1 MIKLLQKKNIGSIFE
16 IENKLLGNGSY
27 GKVYLATDENEN
39 KYAVKCCDIEENGIP
54 NILETTIMS
63 SIIHSFINNS
73 LLITVSHK
81 QLYIFQ
87 PLALMDLAQKT
98 RRMNY
103 ISDNITELKKWC
115 YDLSQ
120 AIYCLHEQNIIHCDI
135 KSSNVLLFEHDNI
148 KLTDFTLS
156 IKQWSPDQNFNHIVC
171 TRTHRP
177 LECFLNEEWNK
188 SLDIWSL
195 GCTFYELAYGKIL
208 FVDQKESEN
217 KKYSFINALLYWAH
231 INDEEKYK
239 NHDYFPVDYVKP
251 KIFSSLLTHDTD
263 GELFKDLLLKM
274 LVVDKNNRYTIKQVL
289 NHPFFTDIKNNF
301 PLVYKTI
308 KNRPSEDLQ
317 FSMKGDL
324 KGVDPIFEKMDKF
337 DDTTKNIIMYIYN
350 SCLDLNIHNDLKLQV
365 CLLIASKINNTIA
378 DDIKKFLSFEKE
390 ELISTERDICHH
402 LNFHLLNF

>member
-1 MIKLLQKKNIGSIFE
+1 MIKLLHKKSIGSIFE
-16 IENKLLGNGSY
+16 ISEKLLGNGSY
-27 GKVYLATDENEN
+27 GKVYLATDENNN

-54 NILETTIMS
+54 NILETTIMN
-63 SIIHSFINNS
+63 SIIHPSINNS

-87 PLALMDLAQKT
+87 SLALMDLAQKT

-103 ISDNITELKKWC
+103 LIDNINDLKKWC

-120 AIYCLHEQNIIHCDI
+120 AIFCLHEQNIIHCDI
-135 KSSNVLLFEHDNI
+135 KASNVLLFMNNNI

-156 IKQWSPDQNFNHIVC
+156 IKQWSPNQTFNHTVC

-195 GCTFYELAYGKIL
+195 GCTFYELAYGTLL

-231 INDEEKYK
+231 INEEEKYK

-251 KIFSSLLTHDTD
+251 KIFSSLLTRDTD
-263 GELFKDLLLKM
+263 EELFKDLLLKM
-274 LVVDKNNRYTIKQVL
+274 LIVDKNNRYTIKQVL
-289 NHPFFTDIKNNF
+289 SHPFFSTIKNNA
-301 PLVYKTI
+301 PSIYKTI
-308 KNRPSEDLQ
+308 KNKDII
-317 FSMKGDL
+317 KDDDL
-324 KGVDPIFEKMDKF
+324 KFIKEKIGKF
-337 DDTTKNIIMYIYN
+337 DKITQNIIIYIYN
-350 SCLDLNIHNDLKLQV
+350 LCFDLNIEQNLKLEV
-365 CLLIASKINNTIA
+365 CVLIASKINNTIA
-378 DDIKKFLSFEKE
+378 DDIKNFFTFKRE
-390 ELISTERDICHH
+390 ELITIERDICHH